1 MGRVG
6 GEDGGPRGM
15 VQARLALMVTESGVG
30 VGSGNLVNYSREE
43 MGLGRGTA
51 GRGVARVGGASGGTG
66 LGFGDG
72 ILSMLVVNHDKN
84 KHFEHGHLVRTLLK
98 ILNY

>member
-1 MGRVG
+1 MNGQDR

-30 VGSGNLVNYSREE
+30 VGSGNPVNYSREE

-51 GRGVARVGGASGGTG
+51 GRGVCPCWGCLWRHWVGLWRWDS
-66 LGFGDG
+66 
-72 ILSMLVVNHDKN
+72 
-84 KHFEHGHLVRTLLK
+84 
-98 ILNY
+98 